1 MKEQGS
7 ILLDSQ
13 QSPSLRLRRLPWG
26 IVLYPATICGLIL
39 LLFVAQISQ
48 PSPLQRLIP
57 SRDSNSQIHPT
68 VHGPDVSRPFI
79 ELHPGDHVY
88 RNPSTQHHDW
98 VVTADH
104 RRPDGVLKRV
114 YAINDLFPGPTV
126 EARSGDRLIVKVTNH
141 LEEEPIS
148 IHWHGVHIENAMDGA
163 VGVTQRPIPPGSTFT
178 YNFTIPADQ
187 SGTFWYH
194 AHSGLL
200 RADGLYGGLI
210 VHEPS
215 PKPTVRG
222 LLARADQQELGSYD
236 KDILLLVGD
245 WYHRSADQVYSWYM
259 RAGSFGN
266 EPVPDSLLIN
276 GVGHF
281 DCSMAV
287 PARPV
292 DCILRH
298 MNVSYLD
305 AKGDATYRVRVVN
318 TGSVAGFRLGF
329 QNRGF
334 TLIQVDSI
342 DVEQQDSSSA
352 GILYPGQRMD
362 IILRPSPDE
371 TSSSLTI
378 DLDKECFRYPNPAL
392 ASVQTF
398 DIKNSPNNRSPTIS
412 PSNISTSLSEVATR
426 KSLLSGLPA
435 NAHQT
440 YVVYTKIEKLSINHN
455 VPYGFFNRTSWR
467 PHIDTPLIDLPREEW
482 DENQLVLSTG
492 STTSRPLS
500 SEQDR
505 DVWIDLVVNNLD
517 DSGHPFHMHGHHFYI
532 LRTYQAPV
540 GWGAYNPFTDAHP
553 PGLAPR
559 PGSSSKT
566 DSPYD
571 LSRAQLRDTVYIPS
585 RGHAV
590 LRFRADN
597 PGIWLF
603 HCHIIWHQ
611 ASGMAM
617 LLQIE

>member
-13 QSPSLRLRRLPWG
+13 QSPSFRLRRLPWG

-57 SRDSNSQIHPT
+57 SRVSTSQIHPT
-68 VHGPDVSRPFI
+68 VHEPDVSRPLI
-79 ELHPGDHVY
+79 ELHPEDHIY

-114 YAINDLFPGPTV
+114 YLINDLFPGPTV
-126 EARSGDRLIVKVTNH
+126 EARSGDRLIVNVTNS

-148 IHWHGVHIENAMDGA
+148 IHWHGIHIENAMDGA
-163 VGVTQRPIPPGSTFT
+163 VGVTQRAIPPGSTFT
-178 YNFTIPADQ
+178 YNFTIPTDQ

-215 PKPTVRG
+215 PKSTVRG

-305 AKGDATYRVRVVN
+305 AKGDAAYRVRVVN
-318 TGSVAGFRLGF
+318 TGSVAGFTLGF
-329 QNRGF
+329 QNREF
-334 TLIQVDSI
+334 SLIQVDNI
-342 DVEQQDSSSA
+342 DVEQQDSNSA
-352 GILYPGQRMD
+352 GVLYPGQRMD
-362 IILRPSPDE
+362 IILRPSPE
-371 TSSSLTI
+371 KAPSSLTI
-378 DLDKECFRYPNPAL
+378 DLDKEYPNPAL
-392 ASVQTF
+392 TSVQTYN
-398 DIKNSPNNRSPTIS
+398 IKKSPNNLAPTIS
-412 PSNISTSLSEVATR
+412 PSNNTISLSEVATR

-435 NAHQT
+435 NSHQT

-467 PHIDTPLIDLPREEW
+467 PQIDTPLIDLPREEW

-500 SEQDR
+500 SEHDQDL
-505 DVWIDLVVNNLD
+505 WIDLVVNNLD

-553 PGLAPR
+553 PGLALSS
-559 PGSSSKT
+559 GSSSKA

-617 LLQIE
+617 LLQI

>member
-1 MKEQGS
+1 MQNNLPYCQEMKEQGS

-26 IVLYPATICGLIL
+26 IVLYPSTICGLIL

-48 PSPLQRLIP
+48 PSPLQRLVP
-57 SRDSNSQIHPT
+57 SRVLNSQIHPT
-68 VHGPDVSRPFI
+68 VHEPDASRPLI
-79 ELHPGDHVY
+79 ELHPEDHVY

-114 YAINDLFPGPTV
+114 YLINDLFPGPTV
-126 EARSGDRLIVKVTNH
+126 EARSGDRLIVNVTNF
-141 LEEEPIS
+141 LDDEPIS

-163 VGVTQRPIPPGSTFT
+163 VGVTQRAIPPGSTFT
-178 YNFTIPADQ
+178 YNFKIPTDQ

-236 KDILLLVGD
+236 KDILLLIGD

-276 GVGHF
+276 GV
-281 DCSMAV
+281 
-287 PARPV
+287 V
-292 DCILRH
+292 DCILQH
-298 MNVSYLD
+298 LSASYLD
-305 AKGDATYRVRVVN
+305 AKGDAAYRVRVVN
-318 TGSVAGFRLGF
+318 TGSVAGFTLGF
-329 QNRGF
+329 QNREF

-342 DVEQQDSSSA
+342 DVEQQDSNSA
-352 GILYPGQRMD
+352 GVLYPGQRMD
-362 IILRPSPDE
+362 IILRPSPDK
-371 TSSSLTI
+371 TPSSLTI

-398 DIKNSPNNRSPTIS
+398 DITNSPNNLSSSISSLNNTI
-412 PSNISTSLSEVATR
+412 SLSEVATR

-435 NAHQT
+435 KAHQT
-440 YVVYTKIEKLSINHN
+440 HVVYTKIEKLSINHN

-467 PHIDTPLIDLPREEW
+467 PQIDTPLIDLPREKW
-482 DENQLVLSTG
+482 DENQLVFSTG

-500 SEQDR
+500 SEQDQ
-505 DVWIDLVVNNLD
+505 DLWIDLVVNNLD

-553 PGLAPR
+553 PGLAPH
-559 PGSSSKT
+559 PASSSRT

-571 LSRAQLRDTVYIPS
+571 LSQARLRDTVYIPS

-617 LLQIE
+617 LLHIE